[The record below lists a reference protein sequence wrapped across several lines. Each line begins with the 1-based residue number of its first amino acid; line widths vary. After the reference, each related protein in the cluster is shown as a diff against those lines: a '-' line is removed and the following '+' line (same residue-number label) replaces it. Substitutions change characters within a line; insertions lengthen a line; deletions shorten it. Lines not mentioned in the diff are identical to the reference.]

1 MYICFLYDITWGNIV
16 STQVEPVMND
26 FGVQCIIEQF
36 DYVDKM
42 KHLNQI
48 MRATKVNIIK
58 VRANLM
64 ITEGRSNCSTGT
76 PAGTVFIVYWP

>member
-48 MRATKVNIIK
+48 MRPPKVNIIK

-64 ITEGRSNCSTGT
+64 TE
-76 PAGTVFIVYWP
+76 VFQRVVVIVPLVHPQELFL

>member
-1 MYICFLYDITWGNIV
+1 
-16 STQVEPVMND
+16 MND

-48 MRATKVNIIK
+48 MRAPKVNIIK
-58 VRANLM
+58 VRANM
-64 ITEGRSNCSTGT
+64 MME
-76 PAGTVFIVYWP
+76 VFQRVVVIVPLVHPQKLFL